1 MRPEYELDQA
11 GKVRGCVNVPVYT
24 AENKYDA
31 AAGKKIL
38 KKFPNEKFIAQVEKK
53 LPNKAT
59 KLIVACSD
67 GKSYCMEA
75 LEALDEAGYE
85 NIVALKGGYYA
96 WFRCWDN
103 NLRRRRGDGY
113 TEVRRRVFRT
123 LFSEGAFFPLL
134 IFRSLAGMIESTSS
148 LSLRREKAN
157 EPHEQ
162 SSQNIK
168 KTWKKSKIQNP
179 KIKTRKTGLRRRGR
193 RLVRRPRH
201 GRRLREDGR
210 CGGVEPARVRLR
222 RVDLVSDSRE
232 RRKRRGQ
239 FFRRG

>member
-1 MRPEYELDQA
+1 VRPEYELDQA

-75 LEALDEAGYE
+75 LEALDEAEYE

-168 KTWKKSKIQNP
+168 KTWEKSKIQ
-179 KIKTRKTGLRRRGR
+179 KSKLEKQAYDGEGADSCGVHATGAGFERM
-193 RLVRRPRH
+193 
-201 GRRLREDGR
+201 DA
-210 CGGVEPARVRLR
+210 VEAWSPPVFDY
-222 RVDLVSDSRE
+222 VE
-232 RRKRRGQ
+232 
-239 FFRRG
+239 